1 MTHQSRQIAAAENEP
16 EKYAGGTAPRYEGNL
31 CSDDI
36 GAAPGWWLIPSVVA
50 GALCWYALAKL
61 VIGALS

>member
-1 MTHQSRQIAAAENEP
+1 MTHQSRQIVAAQDVP
-16 EKYAGGTAPRYEGNL
+16 GKYSGGNTPRCEGNL

-50 GALCWYALAKL
+50 GALCWYALIKL
-61 VIGALS
+61 VIGALL